1 MLLSSSALAT
11 VFKTIVRTVRE
22 YTSLC
27 WMEAAEPHL
36 RKLDAVQNAA
46 FARLGPAAAELPN
59 LNSLAHRRMVG
70 ALAYLFKL
78 QSWTPPGAPCRAG
91 PAAASA
97 SSRPHARVAARA
109 RSVALSAVLER
120 LTNARAG
127 VFVALVPA
135 LRR

>member
-78 QSWTPPGAPCRAG
+78 QSWTPP
-91 PAAASA
+91 
-97 SSRPHARVAARA
+97 ARLA
-109 RSVALSAVLER
+109 
-120 LTNARAG
+120 
-127 VFVALVPA
+127 ALVPPPLPRPHGRTRASQLELAQWHSAKLASTLPVRAPAYLSA
-135 LRR
+135 LLREVW